1 MTRAMLTRGPQH
13 IGPPALQKNG
23 SQAAS
28 NPGRAV
34 DRLSWLWL
42 AIGAILLPLTAWQ
55 TVLPLAAWLA
65 PILLMRFVR
74 TQRAAVGLPVVA
86 IVSSAAVIIAFRNE
100 LVPAP
105 APIAQ
110 LIAVGYGI
118 AFSLA
123 YVVDRLLAP
132 RLHGV
137 ARTLVFPLAAT
148 AVSWLVSIA
157 PGTYATWG
165 SPAYSQVDN
174 LALVQLVSVT
184 GLWGLTFLISWLA
197 PVANEAWEHRFAW
210 RSVRSSAVPFASV
223 LLAVLLFG
231 SVRLA
236 FSSSES
242 PTVRVAGL
250 VADTAQA
257 AMLEHN
263 MLTIVKDIPGQVPVW
278 VKLAGGSD
286 RLRAMARAQFTPILD
301 DLFERTRREA
311 RAGAKI
317 VVWSEEAAQILQEDE
332 PLVIERA
339 VALAR
344 DEGIYLQMGWLVSLH
359 TEQFPYI
366 QNRALLVDPSG
377 ALVWD
382 YAKSHPVPGGETF
395 LFGPGEGIVP
405 NVTTPYG
412 VLATVICF
420 DMNYPTTV
428 RQTGQAATDVL
439 LAPSRDWAAI
449 KVTHAQMHAFRAI
462 ENGVSVVR
470 PTENGVGLAVDPMG
484 RILAAQD
491 SFATD
496 KPALVA
502 AVPTRGV
509 ATVYARVGDSFAYM
523 SIAALVLLIGG
534 AFVRGRVLR
543 VAAAPAATFGAH
555 RG

>member
-1 MTRAMLTRGPQH
+1 MGASIRMAERAQQR
-13 IGPPALQKNG
+13 
-23 SQAAS
+23 S
-28 NPGRAV
+28 AV
-34 DRLSWLWL
+34 RERS
-42 AIGAILLPLTAWQ
+42 ARRP
-55 TVLPLAAWLA
+55 V
-65 PILLMRFVR
+65 VR
-74 TQRAAVGLPVVA
+74 QRA
-86 IVSSAAVIIAFRNE
+86 
-100 LVPAP
+100 
-105 APIAQ
+105 
-110 LIAVGYGI
+110 
-118 AFSLA
+118 
-123 YVVDRLLAP
+123 
-132 RLHGV
+132 
-137 ARTLVFPLAAT
+137 
-148 AVSWLVSIA
+148 
-157 PGTYATWG
+157 PG
-165 SPAYSQVDN
+165 
-174 LALVQLVSVT
+174 
-184 GLWGLTFLISWLA
+184 
-197 PVANEAWEHRFAW
+197 
-210 RSVRSSAVPFASV
+210 
-223 LLAVLLFG
+223 LLFI
-231 SVRLA
+231 RI
-236 FSSSES
+236 
-242 PTVRVAGL
+242 
-250 VADTAQA
+250 AD
-257 AMLEHN
+257 
-263 MLTIVKDIPGQVPVW
+263 G
-278 VKLAGGSD
+278 AGGRSGRRHRAGSD
-286 RLRAMARAQFTPILD
+286 ARAQYADHRQGHSRSGARLGQTGWRFGQAPSHGSSSVPPILD

-502 AVPTRGV
+502 AVPMRGV
-509 ATVYARVGDSFAYM
+509 ATVYARVGDSFAYL

-543 VAAAPAATFGAH
+543 VAAAPRRHFRRTP
-555 RG
+555 RLSSVR

>member
-110 LIAVGYGI
+110 LIAIGYGI
-118 AFSLA
+118 VFSLA
-123 YVVDRLLAP
+123 YVVDRLITP

-184 GLWGLTFLISWLA
+184 GLWG
-197 PVANEAWEHRFAW
+197 
-210 RSVRSSAVPFASV
+210 
-223 LLAVLLFG
+223 
-231 SVRLA
+231 
-236 FSSSES
+236 SSES

-543 VAAAPAATFGAH
+543 VAAAPRRHFRRTP
-555 RG
+555 RLSSVRRS